1 MINEKLR
8 VSFSLKRRRVLIH
21 RTTLRALSNPTNIRF
36 LMNTKDKKV
45 AVQSCEAIDRDNF
58 VVPDFNAVSQ
68 FEITSVNFLQIIYKL
83 AKWDEDKSYRIEGQA
98 FARNRL
104 VEFDLTKA
112 ATIADEEFVDE
123 EANEG
128 DKKNIDFS

>member
-58 VVPDFNAVSQ
+58 VVPDFNSVSQ

-98 FARNRL
+98 FTRNRL
-104 VEFDLTKA
+104 VEFDLTRA

-128 DKKNIDFS
+128 DSDL

>member
-58 VVPDFNAVSQ
+58 VVPDFNTVSQ

-98 FARNRL
+98 FTRNRL
-104 VEFDLTKA
+104 VEFDLMKA
-112 ATIADEEFVDE
+112 TTIADEEFVDE

-128 DKKNIDFS
+128 DSDL